1 MAVTMQ
7 TLDAFAADALQHKR
21 DGFERIYPHPFLL
34 LKVAA
39 QVQTSEDWSFQTRI
53 ISATAPRAGQRSVL
67 KESAAIYRVLPLVK
81 DAGNPWPERI
91 SLGRARN
98 NDVVLADSSVSKLHG
113 HYTWDKQGGMF
124 LTDTNSRNGI
134 IVQGEK
140 LAPNVRAQVHFGD
153 TVVFGSIHTTFVS
166 AVQLF
171 TLIETLLLKE

>member
-1 MAVTMQ
+1 MQ
-7 TLDAFAADALQHKR
+7 TLDTFAAAALQHNK

-34 LKVAA
+34 LKVASQPEA
-39 QVQTSEDWSFQTRI
+39 QASEDWSFQTRI
-53 ISATAPRAGQRSVL
+53 LTTSGRREGRPPVL

-81 DAGNPWPERI
+81 DASNPWPERI

-134 IVQGEK
+134 IVQGER
-140 LAPNVRAQVHFGD
+140 LPVNVRKPVRFGD
-153 TVVFGSIHTTFVS
+153 AVSFGSINVTFIS
-166 AVQLF
+166 AAQLF
-171 TLIETLLLKE
+171 TLIETLLHKA